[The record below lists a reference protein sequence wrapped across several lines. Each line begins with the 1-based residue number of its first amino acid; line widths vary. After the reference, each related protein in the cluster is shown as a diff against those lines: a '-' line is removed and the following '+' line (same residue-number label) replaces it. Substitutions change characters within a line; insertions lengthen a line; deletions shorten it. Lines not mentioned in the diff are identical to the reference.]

1 MYSQLMEVY
10 LVDYILPFKSFII
23 YNYIMNIQYYNYI
36 FLILIIIFSL
46 YGSLLNHSHEGF
58 TPYIRSLYKPHLR
71 NARIMY
77 EKHSTNLNNTLHKYA
92 RNFGL
97 Y

>member
-1 MYSQLMEVY
+1 MG
-10 LVDYILPFKSFII
+10 IR
-23 YNYIMNIQYYNYI
+23 YYNYI

-46 YGSLLNHSHEGF
+46 YGSSLNQSQEAF

-77 EKHSTNLNNTLHKYA
+77 EKHSTNLNNTLHKYG
-92 RNFGL
+92 RKIGL